1 MGLIAARIAS
11 RATAASNGRR
21 CGAEPPRIDPLSRAG
36 AGEGLWVLS
45 VRQRWYLSQG
55 LAALLVLAFAWW
67 LWGNLSANLERRS
80 LGLGFDFLAARASF
94 EMGDNLLGYRA
105 GETFLR
111 AFLAG
116 LVNTLLV
123 ALLGIALTFV
133 VGLGVALARLARN
146 PLVSRAAWL
155 YIELARNTPL
165 LLQLLFWHQF
175 IVRILPG
182 PRQAIAL
189 PGGMFLSNRGLV
201 LPVPTSFDWP
211 WALGAVVV
219 ALAAWRAL
227 RGRGGV
233 VLGPLAGIALFA
245 LLATPT
251 AWDMPALRG
260 FNFRGGGTI
269 VVEFFALLWA
279 LVFYQGAFA
288 AETIRSGILGVPRGV
303 EEAAVSLGLRPPA
316 RLRFITL
323 PLALRIAIPPLASQ
337 AMSLTKNSSLA
348 VAIGYPDLVRV
359 STVTISETG
368 RAVECIVLILLIY
381 LSLSLATAGM
391 MNIWNFKMAGRGA

>member
-1 MGLIAARIAS
+1 M
-11 RATAASNGRR
+11 
-21 CGAEPPRIDPLSRAG
+21 LSA
-36 AGEGLWVLS
+36 
-45 VRQRWYLSQG
+45 RQRWYLSQA
-55 LAALLVLAFAWW
+55 LAGLLVLGFGWW
-67 LWGNLSANLERRS
+67 VWGNLAANLERRS

-105 GETFLR
+105 GESFFR

-123 ALLGIALTFV
+123 ALLGIVLTFA
-133 VGLGVALARLARN
+133 VGLGVALMRLARN
-146 PLVSRAAWL
+146 PLVCRAAWL
-155 YIELARNTPL
+155 YIEIARNTPL
-165 LLQLLFWHQF
+165 LLQLLFWHQL

-189 PGGMFLSNRGLV
+189 PGGMYLSNRGLV
-201 LPVPTSFDWP
+201 LPVPTSFDWT
-211 WALGAVVV
+211 V
-219 ALAAWRAL
+219 ALAALALGMVVWRAL
-227 RGRGGV
+227 RGRGGAV
-233 VLGPLAGIALFA
+233 AAPLAGLALFA
-245 LLATPT
+245 ALATP
-251 AWDMPALRG
+251 ASWDTPVLRG
-260 FNFRGGGTI
+260 FNFRGGGTV

-288 AETIRSGILGVPRGV
+288 AETLRSGIQGVPRGV
-303 EEAAVSLGLRPPA
+303 EEAAVSLGLRRPA
-316 RLRFITL
+316 RLRFITM

-337 AMSLTKNSSLA
+337 AMSLTKNSSLS

-381 LSLSLATAGM
+381 LSLSLATAGL
-391 MNIWNFKMAGRGA
+391 MNLWNARQAGRGA

>member
-1 MGLIAARIAS
+1 M
-11 RATAASNGRR
+11 
-21 CGAEPPRIDPLSRAG
+21 LSA
-36 AGEGLWVLS
+36 
-45 VRQRWYLSQG
+45 RQRWYLSQG
-55 LAALLVLAFAWW
+55 LAALVVLGFGWW
-67 LWGNLSANLERRS
+67 LWGNLSANLERRA

-105 GETFLR
+105 GESFFR
-111 AFLAG
+111 AFAAG

-123 ALLGIALTFV
+123 ALLGIVLTFA
-133 VGLGVALARLARN
+133 VGLAVALARLARN
-146 PLVSRAAWL
+146 PFVSRAAWL

-165 LLQLLFWHQF
+165 LLQLLFWHQL

-201 LPVPTSFDWP
+201 LPVPSAFDWP
-211 WALGAVVV
+211 VAAGAVVLGLV
-219 ALAAWRAL
+219 VWWVL
-227 RGRGGV
+227 RGRGGRL
-233 VLGPLAGIALFA
+233 LGPVAAIACFL
-245 LLATPT
+245 LLAAPT
-251 AWDMPALRG
+251 VWDMPVLRG
-260 FNFRGGGTI
+260 FNFRGGGTL

-288 AETIRSGILGVPRGV
+288 AETIRSGILGVPKGV
-303 EEAAVSLGLRPPA
+303 DEAAVSLGLRRPA

-368 RAVECIVLILLIY
+368 RAVECIVLILLVY
-381 LSLSLATAGM
+381 LTLSLATAGL
-391 MNIWNFKMAGRGA
+391 MNIWNARMAGRGA